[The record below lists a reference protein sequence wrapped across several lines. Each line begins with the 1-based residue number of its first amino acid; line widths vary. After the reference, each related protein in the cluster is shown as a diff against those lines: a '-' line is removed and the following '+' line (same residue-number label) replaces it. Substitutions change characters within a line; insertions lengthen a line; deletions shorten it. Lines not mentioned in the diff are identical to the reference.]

1 MSRPTIGV
9 RVFSYFLRRLVALI
23 PTLFG
28 VSVAVF
34 LLLHLVPGDP
44 ARMVAGLDA
53 TEADIA
59 LIRQDLGLD
68 KSLPEQYITWLGNLL
83 QGNMGKSTRTRN
95 PVTYEIGLRLP
106 ATWQLTAVS
115 ITIAVFLGLVT
126 GITAAT
132 RRNSALDY
140 GSMVAALLG
149 ICTPSFWLGLMLMLI
164 FAVQLHW
171 FPTSGRGDW
180 RHLVLPGV
188 TLGAGAAA
196 IIARVTRSS
205 MLEVLNQDYIRTA
218 TAKGL
223 RQQTVVYRH
232 ALKNALIPVVT
243 VVGLEFGY
251 LLAGAV
257 ITETVFAY
265 PGIGRLLVD
274 SIGFRDFPVVQG
286 ILLILAFQFV
296 IVNLIV
302 DLLYAW
308 LDPRIHYG
316 NA

>member
-1 MSRPTIGV
+1 
-9 RVFSYFLRRLVALI
+9 
-23 PTLFG
+23 
-28 VSVAVF
+28 
-34 LLLHLVPGDP
+34 
-44 ARMVAGLDA
+44 
-53 TEADIA
+53 
-59 LIRQDLGLD
+59 
-68 KSLPEQYITWLGNLL
+68 
-83 QGNMGKSTRTRN
+83 
-95 PVTYEIGLRLP
+95 
-106 ATWQLTAVS
+106 
-115 ITIAVFLGLVT
+115 
-126 GITAAT
+126 
-132 RRNSALDY
+132 
-140 GSMVAALLG
+140 
-149 ICTPSFWLGLMLMLI
+149 MLMLV
-164 FAVQLHW
+164 FAVQLRW

-180 RHLVLPGV
+180 RHLVLPGF

-205 MLEVLNQDYIRTA
+205 LLEVLNQDYIRTA

-223 RQQTVVYRH
+223 RSQTVIYRH

-296 IVNLIV
+296 MVNLGV

-308 LDPRIHYG
+308 LDPRIHYD

>member
-1 MSRPTIGV
+1 MFT
-9 RVFSYFLRRLVALI
+9 YFLRRLVALI

-44 ARMVAGLDA
+44 ARMIAGLDA
-53 TEADIA
+53 TEADLV

-68 KSLPEQYITWLGNLL
+68 KSLPEQYFTWITNLL
-83 QGNMGKSTRTRN
+83 QGDMGKSTRTRN

-106 ATWQLTAVS
+106 ATWQLTS
-115 ITIAVFLGLVT
+115 ISIVIAVILGLLT
-126 GITAAT
+126 GIISAT
-132 RRNSALDY
+132 RRNSFIDY
-140 GSMVAALLG
+140 ASTVAALLG
-149 ICTPSFWLGLMLMLI
+149 ICTPSFWLGLMLMLV
-164 FAVQLHW
+164 FAVHLHW

-205 MLEVLNQDYIRTA
+205 LLEVLNQDYIRTA

-223 RQQTVVYRH
+223 RSGTVIYRH
-232 ALKNALIPVVT
+232 ALKNGLIPVVT

-274 SIGFRDFPVVQG
+274 SIGFRDFPMVQG
-286 ILLILAFQFV
+286 ILLILSIQFV
-296 IVNLIV
+296 LVNLAV

-316 NA
+316 NN

>member
-1 MSRPTIGV
+1 M
-9 RVFSYFLRRLVALI
+9 FSYFLRRVVALI

-28 VSVAVF
+28 VSIAVF

-68 KSLPEQYITWLGNLL
+68 KSVPEQYLTWMGNLL
-83 QGNMGKSTRTRN
+83 KGDMGKSTRTRN
-95 PVTYEIGLRLP
+95 PVTYEVGLRLP

-115 ITIAVFLGLVT
+115 ITIAVVIGLIT

-132 RRNSALDY
+132 RRNSLLDY
-140 GSMVAALLG
+140 SSMAAALLG
-149 ICTPSFWLGLMLMLI
+149 ICTPSFWLGLMLMLV
-164 FAVQLHW
+164 FAVQLRW

-180 RHLVLPGV
+180 RHLVLPGF

-205 MLEVLNQDYIRTA
+205 LLEVLNQDYIRTA

-223 RQQTVVYRH
+223 RSQTVIYRH

-296 IVNLIV
+296 MVNLGV

-308 LDPRIHYG
+308 LDPRIHYD

>member
-1 MSRPTIGV
+1 M
-9 RVFSYFLRRLVALI
+9 FSYFLRRLVALI

-44 ARMVAGLDA
+44 ARMIAGLDA
-53 TEADIA
+53 TEADLV

-68 KSLPEQYITWLGNLL
+68 KSLPEQYFTWITNLL
-83 QGNMGKSTRTRN
+83 QGDMGKSTRTRN

-106 ATWQLTAVS
+106 ATWQLTS
-115 ITIAVFLGLVT
+115 ISIVIAVILGLLT
-126 GITAAT
+126 GIISAT
-132 RRNSALDY
+132 RRNSLIDY
-140 GSMVAALLG
+140 ASTVAALLG
-149 ICTPSFWLGLMLMLI
+149 ICTPSFWLGLMLMLV
-164 FAVQLHW
+164 FAVHLHW

-196 IIARVTRSS
+196 IIARVTRASL
-205 MLEVLNQDYIRTA
+205 LEVLNQDYIRTA

-223 RQQTVVYRH
+223 RSTTVIYRH
-232 ALKNALIPVVT
+232 ALKNGLIPVVT

-274 SIGFRDFPVVQG
+274 SIGFRDFPMVQG
-286 ILLILAFQFV
+286 ILLILSIQFV
-296 IVNLIV
+296 LVNLAV

-316 NA
+316 NN

>member
-1 MSRPTIGV
+1 V
-9 RVFSYFLRRLVALI
+9 WRVFSYFLRRVVALI

-28 VSVAVF
+28 VSIAVF

-68 KSLPEQYITWLGNLL
+68 KSVPEQYLTWMGNLL
-83 QGNMGKSTRTRN
+83 KGDMGKSTRTRN
-95 PVTYEIGLRLP
+95 PVTYEVGLRLP

-115 ITIAVFLGLVT
+115 ITIAVVIGLIT

-132 RRNSALDY
+132 RRNSLLDY
-140 GSMVAALLG
+140 SSMAAALLG
-149 ICTPSFWLGLMLMLI
+149 ICTPSFWLGLMLMLV
-164 FAVQLHW
+164 FAVQLRW

-180 RHLVLPGV
+180 RHLVLPGF

-205 MLEVLNQDYIRTA
+205 LLEVLNQDYIRTA

-223 RQQTVVYRH
+223 RSQTVIYRH

-296 IVNLIV
+296 MVNLGV

-308 LDPRIHYG
+308 LDPRIHYD

>member
-1 MSRPTIGV
+1 M
-9 RVFSYFLRRLVALI
+9 LI

-53 TEADIA
+53 TEADLV

-68 KSLPEQYITWLGNLL
+68 KSLPEQYLTWLNNLL
-83 QGNMGKSTRTRN
+83 HGNMGKSTRSRN
-95 PVTYEIGLRLP
+95 PVTYEIGLRMP

-115 ITIAVFLGLVT
+115 ITIAVVIGMIT
-126 GITAAT
+126 GIIAAT
-132 RRNSALDY
+132 RRNSVWDY

-180 RHLVLPGV
+180 RHLVLPGF

-205 MLEVLNQDYIRTA
+205 LLEVLNQDYIRTA

-223 RQQTVVYRH
+223 RPATVIYRH

-286 ILLILAFQFV
+286 ILLILATQFV
-296 IVNLIV
+296 LINLVV
-302 DLLYAW
+302 DLIYAW

>member
-1 MSRPTIGV
+1 
-9 RVFSYFLRRLVALI
+9 VFSYFLRRLVALI

-44 ARMVAGLDA
+44 ARMIAGLDA
-53 TEADIA
+53 TEADLV

-68 KSLPEQYITWLGNLL
+68 KSLPEQYFTWITNLL

-106 ATWQLTAVS
+106 ATWQLTS
-115 ITIAVFLGLVT
+115 ISIVIAVILGLLT
-126 GITAAT
+126 GIISAT
-132 RRNSALDY
+132 RRNSFIDY
-140 GSMVAALLG
+140 ASTVAALLG
-149 ICTPSFWLGLMLMLI
+149 ICTPSFWLGLMLMLV
-164 FAVQLHW
+164 FAVHLHW

-196 IIARVTRSS
+196 IIARVTRASL
-205 MLEVLNQDYIRTA
+205 LEVLNQDYIRTA

-223 RQQTVVYRH
+223 RSATVIYRH
-232 ALKNALIPVVT
+232 ALKNGLIPVVT

-274 SIGFRDFPVVQG
+274 SIGFRDFPMVQG
-286 ILLILAFQFV
+286 ILLILSIQFV
-296 IVNLIV
+296 LVNLAV

-316 NA
+316 NN

>member
-1 MSRPTIGV
+1 M
-9 RVFSYFLRRLVALI
+9 FSYFIRRVIALI

-53 TEADIA
+53 TEADLV

-68 KSLPEQYITWLGNLL
+68 KSLPEQYLTWLNNLL
-83 QGNMGKSTRTRN
+83 HGNMGKSTRSRN
-95 PVTYEIGLRLP
+95 PVTYEIGLRMP

-115 ITIAVFLGLVT
+115 ITIAVVIGLTT
-126 GITAAT
+126 GIIAAT
-132 RRNSALDY
+132 RRNSAWDY
-140 GSMVAALLG
+140 GSMIAALLG

-180 RHLVLPGV
+180 RHLVLPGF

-205 MLEVLNQDYIRTA
+205 LLEVLNQDYIRTA

-223 RQQTVVYRH
+223 RPATVIYRH

-286 ILLILAFQFV
+286 ILLILATQFV
-296 IVNLIV
+296 LINLVV
-302 DLLYAW
+302 DLIYAW

>member
-1 MSRPTIGV
+1 MI
-9 RVFSYFLRRLVALI
+9 SYFIRRVLVLI

-53 TEADIA
+53 TEADLV

-68 KSLPEQYITWLGNLL
+68 KSLPEQYLTWLNNLL
-83 QGNMGKSTRTRN
+83 HGNMGKSTRSRN
-95 PVTYEIGLRLP
+95 PVTYEIGLRMP

-115 ITIAVFLGLVT
+115 ITIAVVIGMVT
-126 GITAAT
+126 GIIAAT
-132 RRNSALDY
+132 RRNSVWDY

-164 FAVQLHW
+164 FAVELHW

-180 RHLVLPGV
+180 RHLVLPGF

-205 MLEVLNQDYIRTA
+205 LLEVLNQDYIRTA

-223 RQQTVVYRH
+223 RPATVIYRH

-286 ILLILAFQFV
+286 ILLILATQFV
-296 IVNLIV
+296 LINLVV
-302 DLLYAW
+302 DLIYAW

>member
-1 MSRPTIGV
+1 MLNYIA
-9 RVFSYFLRRLVALI
+9 RRILILI

-34 LLLHLVPGDP
+34 LLLHMVPGDP
-44 ARMVAGLDA
+44 ARLVAGLDA
-53 TEADIA
+53 TPADIA
-59 LIRQDLGLD
+59 LIRSELGLD
-68 KSLPEQYITWLGNLL
+68 KPLPVQYLTWLGNLFR
-83 QGNMGKSTRTRN
+83 GDMGRSTRTHN
-95 PVTYEIGLRLP
+95 PVAYEIGLRLP
-106 ATWQLTAVS
+106 ATWQLTGVS
-115 ITIAVFLGLVT
+115 ISIAVLIGLVT
-126 GITAAT
+126 GISAAT
-132 RRNSALDY
+132 RRNTIVDY

-164 FAVQLHW
+164 FAVKLRW

-180 RHLVLPGV
+180 HNLVLPGF

-205 MLEVLNQDYIRTA
+205 LLEVLSQDYIRTA

-223 RQQTVVYRH
+223 SDHMVVWRH
-232 ALKNALIPVVT
+232 ALKNSLIPVVT

-257 ITETVFAY
+257 VTETVFAY

-274 SIGFRDFPVVQG
+274 AIAYRDFPVVQG

-296 IVNLIV
+296 MVNLLV
-302 DLLYAW
+302 DVLYAF
-308 LDPRIHYG
+308 LDPRIRYG
-316 NA
+316 D

>member
-1 MSRPTIGV
+1 
-9 RVFSYFLRRLVALI
+9 VFSYFLRRLVALI

-44 ARMVAGLDA
+44 ARMIAGLDA
-53 TEADIA
+53 TEADLV
-59 LIRQDLGLD
+59 LIRHDLGLD
-68 KSLPEQYITWLGNLL
+68 KSLPEQYVTWMTNLL
-83 QGNMGKSTRTRN
+83 RGDMGKSTRTRN

-106 ATWQLTAVS
+106 ATWQLTAIS
-115 ITIAVFLGLVT
+115 IAIAVILGLVT
-126 GITAAT
+126 GVISAT
-132 RRNSALDY
+132 RRNSLIDY
-140 GSMVAALLG
+140 ASTVAALLG
-149 ICTPSFWLGLMLMLI
+149 ICTPSFWLGLMLMLV
-164 FAVQLHW
+164 FAVHLHW

-180 RHLVLPGV
+180 RHLVLPGI

-205 MLEVLNQDYIRTA
+205 LLEVLNQDYIRTA

-223 RQQTVVYRH
+223 RSETVIYRH
-232 ALKNALIPVVT
+232 ALKNGLIPVVT

-274 SIGFRDFPVVQG
+274 SIAFRDFPVVQG
-286 ILLILAFQFV
+286 ILLILSVQFV
-296 IVNLIV
+296 LVNLAV

-316 NA
+316 NN